1 MYQKLYQAYNQM
13 KNIQNTTLD
22 AIRNISQPSV
32 APKDNA
38 AGSGG
43 GTGGGSNTNGDKDG
57 SGSSKKQW
65 LRITYKGLVTTGNSK
80 GKSNG
85 GSPSG
90 PSSLEV
96 GKSGA
101 ISWNCYPG
109 FVQGGFD
116 VSDTSKCS
124 VSGSTITALAS
135 GSVTITL
142 KYWDRTP
149 KPAGLGKATTT
160 VKNDAKSGSSTTK
173 TGGGS
178 SGNSLLK
185 KNLFANSLYAASGAF
200 IESDDTPAIL
210 HKGEG
215 VFTASET
222 SALRNMVK
230 NYQTLAANLTGNSL
244 LSAMSGIGSYSFS
257 NTRNAGSELNINPGA
272 VVIHVDKLDD
282 KYDVDELATDV
293 FNKLSTIASKATNR
307 GVNRR

>member
-1 MYQKLYQAYNQM
+1 M

-32 APKDNA
+32 TPKNDTTD
-38 AGSGG
+38 
-43 GTGGGSNTNGDKDG
+43 TGGGSNTGG
-57 SGSSKKQW
+57 STGGNKNNSSSTTTKPNTDATRLCIITRGS
-65 LRITYKGLVTTGNSK
+65 I
-80 GKSNG
+80 G
-85 GSPSG
+85 GSPSWAG
-90 PSSLEV
+90 GGTSIPSKPGRTLRFSPNPANGFTYRYATYA
-96 GKSGA
+96 GKTATGMSITVPEGTGNLTVSVYYQA
-101 ISWNCYPG
+101 IK
-109 FVQGGFD
+109 
-116 VSDTSKCS
+116 TE
-124 VSGSTITALAS
+124 
-135 GSVTITL
+135 
-142 KYWDRTP
+142 
-149 KPAGLGKATTT
+149 
-160 VKNDAKSGSSTTK
+160 TTK

-178 SGNSLLK
+178 SSGNSLVK